1 MSGKKKKK
9 SGAESPIDDGRV
21 IADMN
26 VDGLPW
32 YRKNDRQ
39 DKKKR
44 RKDDPDRPTKKE
56 TRAMIRAAYKAY
68 FPYIVIVLCVLAAV
82 YVIGYLYLR

>member
-1 MSGKKKKK
+1 MSDKKKKK
-9 SGAESPIDDGRV
+9 NGAEPPVDDGRV

-32 YRKNDRQ
+32 YRKNGQ
-39 DKKKR
+39 DPKKR

-82 YVIGYLYLR
+82 YGIAYLYLH